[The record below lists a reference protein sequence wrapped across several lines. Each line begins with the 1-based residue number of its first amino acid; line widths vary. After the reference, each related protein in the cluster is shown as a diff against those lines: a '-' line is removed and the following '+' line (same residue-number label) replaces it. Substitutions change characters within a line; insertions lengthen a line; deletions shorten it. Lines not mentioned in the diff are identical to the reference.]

1 MSSTV
6 TCITTKSF
14 FLLWRLELQHAFVF
28 VWTTLIMHEN
38 MLFFVE
44 KVATLITF
52 YRARLVEILAAA
64 AWCWLKN
71 VSVKN

>member
-1 MSSTV
+1 
-6 TCITTKSF
+6 
-14 FLLWRLELQHAFVF
+14 
-28 VWTTLIMHEN
+28 MHEN